1 MADNEELNLQ
11 QNLNETAF
19 KTEQTVIGDMF
30 KKADDAF
37 AQSEQKEQQ
46 SEKRSLESRL
56 EKEDIA
62 VSYKEI
68 QTTEKAA
75 AQDPDDDKI
84 QYNKDFQK
92 TDIAFN
98 KLSKEPPLN
107 PKAVIKA
114 SSVLLDN

>member
-1 MADNEELNLQ
+1 MADNDELNLQ

-19 KTEQTVIGDMF
+19 KTEQSVIGDMF
-30 KKADDAF
+30 KKADDAI
-37 AQSEQKEQQ
+37 AESEQKEKL

-56 EKEDIA
+56 EKEDTA

-68 QTTEKAA
+68 QSTEKAA
-75 AQDPDDDKI
+75 QQSPDDDKI

-98 KLSKEPPLN
+98 KLAKEPPLN

-114 SSVLLDN
+114 SSVLLDK